1 MTSNII
7 LAFVLPWFIG
17 ILHLYKKDKL
27 VLFFIAPFSSV
38 ISYVVNTVAYYF
50 GYWEITPF
58 PKLKNLASLPFE
70 LGFYPILACYLV
82 FFIRKS
88 KNPYFVVFFMSL
100 LTTLLELLCI
110 YLGWIVYGNGWNI
123 YLTFFSYL
131 LPFLIVYWYY
141 NYLIKPLIL
150 H

>member
-1 MTSNII
+1 MF
-7 LAFVLPWFIG
+7 AFVLPWFIG

-50 GYWEITPF
+50 GFWEVTPF
-58 PKLKNLASLPFE
+58 PKHKNLASIPFE
-70 LGFYPILACYLV
+70 LGFYPILTCYFI

-88 KNPYFVVFFMSL
+88 KNPYFVVVFMSL
-100 LTTLLELLCI
+100 LTTLLELLCF
-110 YLGWIVYGNGWNI
+110 YLEWIVYGNGWNI

-131 LPFLIVYWYY
+131 FPFLIVYWYY
-141 NYLIKPLIL
+141 KCLIKQFIL
-150 H
+150 R